1 MAEEKKTTKKAA
13 TKTTDTKKKTTKKTT
28 TSASTKSVKKEV
40 AKKAPAK
47 KATTKSTAKKA
58 PAKTA
63 AKKEAPKKEKLD
75 LTAAI
80 KSASAKKKEEP
91 VKKSLD
97 DIIKHDAEQVKSDK
111 PLDHVE
117 VLRKKMEAQKKLNDE
132 IKASEKDNELKKK
145 LQALASANLEEL
157 EENADKEKE
166 AIKEELSEEYNDQI
180 KKLEEKIEKL
190 NDDVKDRDEQIAV
203 LTNSIISKSKEADLL
218 KEIESLK
225 QEIEQ
230 LKESKETVEEEKEA
244 PVEETNKVD
253 ISSSEVQSIIAQ
265 GDILLRIKLLN
276 ERIAEKEAQIKVV
289 EDELNS
295 LTEKDIFA
303 TAFATE
309 IKKIRDDRKDCVVNA
324 NKKLVTISK
333 NVKNA
338 EVELNEKIISR
349 DKKKAEIEAFDEAL
363 KKKNLTYLEKEEE
376 LKIRAKMIAEHDSIA
391 VKTDE
396 ARDNFI
402 KQVKIYKMIIKEAEV
417 FVENCNKQESEL
429 IDLYLRKLREERSSE
444 NKDYNESKKEREDML
459 QELNKLTA
467 IYEEMKSQ
475 NIINDEEIPSVEEID
490 AMKKEYA
497 KLMGK
502 LEMIKSRYQ
511 ERSEVEDVLRTVD
524 PEVSE
529 YLKAF
534 SEKERLEFD
543 NNEKNELLKDATLEM
558 KEKLENII
566 EENNQK
572 INELDK
578 FIKDNEANEK
588 VIFYKQLLNSMAEL
602 KDKEVIFKER
612 AQKLKMEIDRIDFN
626 LED

>member
-1 MAEEKKTTKKAA
+1 
-13 TKTTDTKKKTTKKTT
+13 
-28 TSASTKSVKKEV
+28 
-40 AKKAPAK
+40 
-47 KATTKSTAKKA
+47 
-58 PAKTA
+58 
-63 AKKEAPKKEKLD
+63 
-75 LTAAI
+75 
-80 KSASAKKKEEP
+80 
-91 VKKSLD
+91 
-97 DIIKHDAEQVKSDK
+97 
-111 PLDHVE
+111 
-117 VLRKKMEAQKKLNDE
+117 MEAQKKLNDE

-309 IKKIRDDRKDCVVNA
+309 IKKIRDDRKDSVINA

-612 AQKLKMEIDRIDFN
+612 AQKLKMEIDRIDLN